1 MRENRRVGH
10 SLHYR
15 RAQIPLARGGHCI
28 ILAFGYAMPTVTI
41 RNVPAT
47 VVRSLKALAR
57 RRRHSMEQE
66 VRELLEVYVSERRSV
81 LDQIE
86 AGCGRQTR
94 RPVAHEIEAWIAAGR
109 S

>member
-1 MRENRRVGH
+1 MPTLTIRRV
-10 SLHYR
+10 
-15 RAQIPLARGGHCI
+15 
-28 ILAFGYAMPTVTI
+28 
-41 RNVPAT
+41 PAA

-57 RRRHSMEQE
+57 QRRCSMEQE

-86 AGCGRQTR
+86 AAWTHQAR
-94 RPVAHEIEAWIAAGR
+94 RPTADEVDAWIAAGR

>member
-1 MRENRRVGH
+1 
-10 SLHYR
+10 
-15 RAQIPLARGGHCI
+15 
-28 ILAFGYAMPTVTI
+28 MPTLTI

-47 VVRSLKALAR
+47 VVRSLKAVAR
-57 RRRHSMEQE
+57 RRRRSMEQE

-86 AGCGRQTR
+86 EAWTHQAR
-94 RPVAHEIEAWIAAGR
+94 RPTAGEVDAWLAAGR

>member
-1 MRENRRVGH
+1 
-10 SLHYR
+10 
-15 RAQIPLARGGHCI
+15 
-28 ILAFGYAMPTVTI
+28 MPTLTI

-86 AGCGRQTR
+86 EGWNRQAR
-94 RPVAHEIEAWIAAGR
+94 RPTADEVDAWIAAGR